1 MEHKFMRPGFKLMYH
16 NLQFAIH
23 LRELVIQENLKTNKI
38 VVQKFVGKTKLNKN
52 HCYNIET

>member
-1 MEHKFMRPGFKLMYH
+1 MRPGFKLMYH

-23 LRELVIQENLKTNKI
+23 LRELVIQKNLKTNKF
-38 VVQKFVGKTKLNKN
+38 VVQKFLGKTKLNKN